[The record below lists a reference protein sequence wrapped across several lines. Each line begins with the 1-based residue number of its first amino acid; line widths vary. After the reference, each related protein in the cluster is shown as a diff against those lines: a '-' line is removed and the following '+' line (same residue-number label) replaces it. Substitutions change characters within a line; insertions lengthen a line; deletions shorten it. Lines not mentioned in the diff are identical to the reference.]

1 MIQPFREAIKCEPNK
16 IISGNFQ
23 RISYLTR
30 RQLCIF
36 EYNVIYLTFKLFVET
51 KSFRIAYA
59 LLGVQ
64 GLGVSDGGVS
74 GRSREEVTCPTKLAT
89 SKHLCLPRHYNKFD
103 LPLPDTVN
111 IIDIGI
117 DIVDVLRINDKV
129 CSDVILTKLFV
140 FNHMPLNV
148 NMG

>member
-1 MIQPFREAIKCEPNK
+1 M
-16 IISGNFQ
+16 
-23 RISYLTR
+23 
-30 RQLCIF
+30 
-36 EYNVIYLTFKLFVET
+36 ET

-64 GLGVSDGGVS
+64 GLGVSGGGVS

-129 CSDVILTKLFV
+129 GSDVILTKLFV
-140 FNHMPLNV
+140 FNHRNLRHEKLLNNKSV
-148 NMG
+148 ASTFESIIA